1 MYTAEA
7 PETQTKKER
16 ILKLFPTRVV
26 KILSIIQL
34 VCAVLAPV
42 LQMIVISKANGG
54 YQAFSAHIGTGF
66 WTGIFFGIS
75 GGIGILVFQRPSH
88 CNITAFMV
96 MNIFSSLFC
105 IPLLTFAIIGFAVE
119 VEEEGDRAILFGYGL
134 QIIIALVQVNI

>member
-7 PETQTKKER
+7 LEIQTKKER

-42 LQMIVISKANGG
+42 LQMIVISNAHG
-54 YQAFSAHIGTGF
+54 FSAYIGTGF

-96 MNIFSSLFC
+96 MNIISSFFC
-105 IPLLTFAIIGFAVE
+105 IPLLTFAAIGKPNF
-119 VEEEGDRAILFGYGL
+119 
-134 QIIIALVQVNI
+134 